1 VAQLFSL
8 GVFAHWHF
16 MDNEFRTGRP
26 PIWRVVIYALVAMA
40 IPIYFFYPRLG
51 ELSPQLRVLFWFTV
65 VFVGGGMVVLFASL
79 PWISTMMKSGTMK
92 QRRFIRTA
100 LWAVLLFGIV
110 CRIIGSI
117 HWK

>member
-8 GVFAHWHF
+8 GGFAHQHF

-26 PIWRVVIYALVAMA
+26 PIWRVVIYALIAMA

-51 ELSPQLRVLFWFTV
+51 ELTPPLRVLFWFLV
-65 VFVGGGMVVLFASL
+65 VFVGGGMVVYFASI
-79 PWISTMMKSGTMK
+79 PSIVAMMKTGTVK

-100 LWAVLLFGIV
+100 FVVAILFGIV
-110 CRIIGSI
+110 CRILGSI

>member
-1 VAQLFSL
+1 
-8 GVFAHWHF
+8 

-65 VFVGGGMVVLFASL
+65 VFLGGGMVVYFALL
-79 PWISTMMKSGTMK
+79 PSIVRMIKSGTMK
-92 QRRFIRTA
+92 QRRFIRT
-100 LWAVLLFGIV
+100 VLVLVILFGIV
-110 CRIIGSI
+110 CRMLGSI